1 MGALMVVD
9 PQPTARY
16 QPVGPYINRGAPRNK
31 GWLERVTKET
41 GKKRNTRKNQRLG
54 RERRKKNREESGE
67 RIGKQTRQR
76 RANFLPL
83 FLLKETEAFVPHDRE
98 ARTREERPFSGFI
111 EAGEGH
117 RKREKK
123 NRTRESLVPSNPQ
136 HQDPYHHSP
145 PSNRRTQRKTES
157 TNEQGEDAQ
166 KRQSRGIQH
175 RKKAKKKKRT

>member
-1 MGALMVVD
+1 MRTGD
-9 PQPTARY
+9 
-16 QPVGPYINRGAPRNK
+16 
-31 GWLERVTKET
+31 
-41 GKKRNTRKNQRLG
+41 GKKRPRTAGNKKEWRKKPEWKGTQKKKQRLG
-54 RERRKKNREESGE
+54 RERRKKNGEENRE
-67 RIGKQTRQR
+67 RTGKRTRQR

-123 NRTRESLVPSNPQ
+123 NRTRESLGPANPQ

-145 PSNRRTQRKTES
+145 PPNRRTQRKTES

-175 RKKAKKKKRT
+175 RKKAKKKNVEEGAEERK